1 LNTPL
6 LRIESIKEF
15 LMASDPLLLDKA
27 FSFVRVAPRP
37 IKPRPYGLTLIA
49 DRGWGMNR
57 VDDVLDMAGDYI
69 DWVKMGIG
77 SFRLQDEEFLLRKI
91 AAFKKYDVKI
101 FFAGDVTEAAMLQGV
116 SKEFYAEVKR
126 LGADGVE
133 VSSAQVSM
141 SLDDKCNLIKM
152 AKDAGLD
159 VVGEAGQKGKDSWT
173 NSQSYIHKQTE
184 AFFEAGAWK
193 VLFQGEGIT
202 EGVDD
207 NKEDL
212 LMNIAANFDIKE
224 LIFQAK
230 DGKSQGW
237 YISTLG
243 NGVNLDIDDD
253 QIIDVELMRRNIRK
267 RNLFGLIASSGA

>member
-1 LNTPL
+1 
-6 LRIESIKEF
+6 
-15 LMASDPLLLDKA
+15 MASDPLLQDKA
-27 FSFVRVAPRP
+27 FPFVRVQPRP
-37 IKPRPYGLTLIA
+37 VKPRPYGITIIA

-57 VDDVLDMAGDYI
+57 VNDVLEMAGDYV

-77 SFRLQDEEFLLRKI
+77 AYRLQNEEFLRRKMD
-91 AAFKKYDVKI
+91 AFKKHDVKV
-101 FFAGDVTEAAMLQGV
+101 FFAGDVTEAAMQQGV

-126 LGADGVE
+126 LGADAVE
-133 VSSAQVSM
+133 VSSAQISM
-141 SLDDKCNLIKM
+141 SLDDKCNLIRM
-152 AKDAGLD
+152 AKDAGLE
-159 VVGEAGQKGKDSWT
+159 VVGEAGQKGKDDWT
-173 NSQSYIHKQTE
+173 NSQSYIHKQAE

-202 EGVDD
+202 EGVEV

-212 LMNIAANFDIKE
+212 LMNIAARFDIKE
-224 LIFQAK
+224 VIFQAK

-267 RNLFGLIASSGA
+267 RNLFGLIGSAGT